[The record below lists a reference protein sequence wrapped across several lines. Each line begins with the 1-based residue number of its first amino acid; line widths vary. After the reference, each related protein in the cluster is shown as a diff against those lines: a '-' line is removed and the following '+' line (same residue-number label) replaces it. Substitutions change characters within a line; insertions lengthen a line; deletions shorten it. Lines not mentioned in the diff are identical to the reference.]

1 MAQEYL
7 MVKPEEFNQLVQ
19 YYEGHI
25 SDSAL
30 LNKAGRTTAEDHA
43 LLGVESVSDS
53 IANAKIQELLPQ
65 KRRFTKRLR
74 DIPNIPSVGMI
85 IICFQFIRH
94 LSQMITQFHLSL
106 SRSPFV
112 KHRIRVV
119 IQDAII
125 NWSKY
130 SLHFKRTYAL
140 VNAAMKMFVF
150 LPLGKSSQMLVF
162 Q

>member
-1 MAQEYL
+1 

-74 DIPNIPSVGMI
+74 DIPNIPSVGIII

-125 NWSKY
+125 N
-130 SLHFKRTYAL
+130 
-140 VNAAMKMFVF
+140 
-150 LPLGKSSQMLVF
+150 
-162 Q
+162 